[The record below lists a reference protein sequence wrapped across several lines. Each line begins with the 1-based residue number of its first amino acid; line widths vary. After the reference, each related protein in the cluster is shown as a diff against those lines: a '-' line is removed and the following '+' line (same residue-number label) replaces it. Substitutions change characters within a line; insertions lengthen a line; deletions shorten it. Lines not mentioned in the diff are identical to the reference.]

1 MAVLTGVFP
10 LATNTGAS
18 LDSYIPLVW
27 GERVNEFYRNK
38 LVAAPFFT
46 DRSDELAD
54 GGDTLYTPNTA
65 EFSAA
70 SKTRGTAVTLN
81 SNSDTK
87 QTLTVNNW
95 FESSFAIE
103 DAEAAQVKRSYSL
116 MERYAKNCGYAVAKK
131 LDTAICELFQSF
143 TNTVGSSTNNLGDS
157 DIRAA
162 FAYLASNNVDTD
174 EAAFFVSPNVFWLQI
189 QKIDKFSLAVN
200 SPVNDPTAK
209 VPAAFLYGRPVYV
222 TNQITLNSTPSGGR
236 SNALVHPDAIHWA
249 TSPLGAGGSKGA
261 SMVGSGGV
269 RVQSNYIPEYLSTIT
284 TADILYGVVENRD
297 VAGVQILTASVVV

>member
-10 LATNTGAS
+10 LATETNVS

-38 LVAAPFFT
+38 LVAAPFFI
-46 DRSDELAD
+46 DRSDELSG
-54 GGDTLYTPNTA
+54 GGDTLYTPNTT
-65 EFSAA
+65 EFTATA
-70 SKTRGTAVTLN
+70 KTTGVAVTLN

-103 DAEAAQVKRSYSL
+103 DAEAAQVKHSYSL
-116 MERYAKNCGYAVAKK
+116 MERYAKNCGYAIAKK
-131 LDTAICELFQSF
+131 LDTAIVTLFQSF
-143 TNTVGSSTNNLGDS
+143 TNTVGTSLNVLGDS

-162 FAYLASNNVDTD
+162 FAYLETSGADVM
-174 EAAFFVSPNVFWLQI
+174 EAAFFVSPNVFWNQI
-189 QKIDKFSLAVN
+189 QRIDKFSLAVN

-209 VPAAFLYGRPVYV
+209 MPSAYLYGRPVYV
-222 TNQITLNSTPSGGR
+222 TAQITLNSTPSGGR
-236 SNALVHPDAIHWA
+236 SNALAVPDAIHWA
-249 TSPLGAGGSKGA
+249 TSPLGSGGSKA
-261 SMVGSGGV
+261 NAMVGSSGI
-269 RVQSNYIPEYLSTIT
+269 RVQSNYLPEYLSTVT

-297 VAGVQILTASVVV
+297 LGGVQILTSSS

>member
-1 MAVLTGVFP
+1 MAVLTGTFP
-10 LATNTGAS
+10 TATETNVS

-27 GERVNEFYRNK
+27 GEKVNEFYRNK
-38 LVAAPFFT
+38 LVAAPFFV

-54 GGDTLYTPNTA
+54 GGDTLYTPNTT
-65 EFSAA
+65 EFTANA
-70 SKTRGTAVTLN
+70 KTTGVAVTLN

-131 LDTAICELFQSF
+131 LDTAIVTLFQGF
-143 TNTVGSSTNNLGDS
+143 TNTVGSSTNVLGDS

-162 FAYLASNNVDTD
+162 FAYLETAGADVM
-174 EAAFFVSPNVFWLQI
+174 EAAFFVSPNVFWNQI

-209 VPAAFLYGRPVYV
+209 MPSAFLYGRPVYV
-222 TNQITLNSTPSGGR
+222 TAQITLNSTPSGGR
-236 SNALVHPDAIHWA
+236 SNALAVPDAIHWA
-249 TSPLGAGGSKGA
+249 TSPLGAGGSKSGA
-261 SMVGSGGV
+261 FVGSGGV
-269 RVQSNYIPEYLSTIT
+269 RVQSNYIPEYLSTVT
-284 TADILYGVVENRD
+284 TADILYGCVENRD
-297 VAGVQILTASVVV
+297 LGGVQILTSSN